1 MSQFFQRS
9 GAALAALLGA
19 AMCLPA
25 HAASDDQLPPERQAG
40 SASFVSGGVGENEA
54 QRFEAASKHYPLVV
68 QLFENSGARD
78 EYTAD
83 AKVKITDAKGRLV
96 LDEKADGPFML
107 VRLPAGD
114 YRVAASLK
122 GHDLSGR
129 RVHVTDSG
137 HAQATFVFPRN
148 AG

>member
-1 MSQFFQRS
+1 MVGKFLQRS
-9 GAALAALLGA
+9 GATLAAVLGA
-19 AMCLPA
+19 AMSL
-25 HAASDDQLPPERQAG
+25 HAYAVDDQLPPERQAG
-40 SASFVSGGVGENEA
+40 SASFVSGGIGEGES
-54 QRFEAASKHYPLVV
+54 QRFEAAFKHYPLIV

-83 AKVKITDAKGRLV
+83 ALVKITDAKGRLV
-96 LDEKADGPFML
+96 LQEKADGPFML

-122 GHDLSGR
+122 GHDLADH
-129 RVHVTDSG
+129 RVHVTDGG
-137 HAQATFVFPRN
+137 HAKTTFVFPSN

>member
-1 MSQFFQRS
+1 MSNVLQRS
-9 GAALAALLGA
+9 GAAFAALLGA
-19 AMCLPA
+19 AVSLQA
-25 HAASDDQLPPERQAG
+25 HAVETHLPPERHAG
-40 SASFVSGGVGENEA
+40 SASYVSGGIGENES
-54 QRFEAASKHYPLVV
+54 QRFEAAFKRYPLIV

-83 AKVKITDAKGRLV
+83 AMVKITDAKGRLV
-96 LDEKADGPFML
+96 LHEKAEGPFML

-114 YRVAASLK
+114 YRIAASLN
-122 GHDLSGR
+122 GHDLAIH

-137 HAQATFVFPRN
+137 HAKTTFVFPSN

>member
-1 MSQFFQRS
+1 MSNVFQRG
-9 GAALAALLGA
+9 GAAFAALIGA
-19 AMCLPA
+19 AMSLQA
-25 HAASDDQLPPERQAG
+25 VAAGGALPPERQAG
-40 SASFVSGGVGENEA
+40 IASYLSGGIGEGES
-54 QRFEAASKHYPLVV
+54 QRFEAAFKRYPLIV
-68 QLFENSGARD
+68 QLFESTGARD

-83 AKVKITDAKGRLV
+83 ARVTIVDAKGHTV

-114 YRVAASLK
+114 YRVGAALK
-122 GHDLSGR
+122 GRTLAQH

-137 HAQATFVFPRN
+137 HAKTTFVFPQN

>member
-9 GAALAALLGA
+9 GATLAAVLGA
-19 AMCLPA
+19 AMSLPA
-25 HAASDDQLPPERQAG
+25 YAVDGQLPPERQAG
-40 SASFVSGGVGENEA
+40 SASFVSGGIGEGES
-54 QRFEAASKHYPLVV
+54 QRFEAAFTRYPLIV

-83 AKVKITDAKGRLV
+83 ALVKITDAKGRVMLH
-96 LDEKADGPFML
+96 EKADGPYML

-114 YRVAASLK
+114 YRIAASLK
-122 GHDLSGR
+122 GHALADQV
-129 RVHVTDSG
+129 VHVTGSG
-137 HAQATFVFPRN
+137 HAKTTFVFPRN